1 MTFWATGFWATGFW
15 SSGFWGD
22 LVEYPQVVLTDFYV
36 SRITG
41 RTAQT
46 RALQAARLARQ
57 GWAVGSTHAL
67 RRR

>member
-1 MTFWATGFWATGFW
+1 MTFWAPGVWAAGFW
-15 SSGFWGD
+15 SSAFWGD
-22 LVEYPQVVLTDFYV
+22 LVEFPQVVLPDFYV

-57 GWAVGSTHAL
+57 GWTVGSSHAL